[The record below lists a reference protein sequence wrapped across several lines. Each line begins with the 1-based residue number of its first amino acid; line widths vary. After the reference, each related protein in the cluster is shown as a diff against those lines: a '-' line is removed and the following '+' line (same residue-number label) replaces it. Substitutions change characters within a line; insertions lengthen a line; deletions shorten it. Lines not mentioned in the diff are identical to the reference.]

1 MLNISKN
8 LSAKYSQKF
17 IDHYLSAADAFKITS
32 KWENQKTAEA
42 TGDLIGNKTT
52 DKITKT
58 LRTSPQN
65 NLETV
70 LNEEKNI
77 VLDREILRERY
88 MSPGKKQKIIDDL
101 RKTSI
106 IRSSLCDYNDAY
118 IHVKKNYKNTKHWN
132 SSTPK

>member
-1 MLNISKN
+1 MIR
-8 LSAKYSQKF
+8 
-17 IDHYLSAADAFKITS
+17 
-32 KWENQKTAEA
+32 
-42 TGDLIGNKTT
+42 NKTT

-77 VLDREILRERY
+77 VLGREILRERY

-118 IHVKKNYKNTKHWN
+118 IHVKKL
-132 SSTPK
+132 